1 MEITSFNSRVIAF
14 FAVTVLW
21 RFVVMDIGFQSVVV
35 ALRVS
40 KP

>member
-21 RFVVMDIGFQSVVV
+21 RFVVMDVGF
-35 ALRVS
+35 
-40 KP
+40 